1 MRWFYFIVLLIVA
14 AAVAVFA
21 IQNQDTVTIQFLDWS
36 VSHSLAIIVGVVYL
50 AGMISGW
57 TVLGIIRR
65 SLRHA
70 TREPAR

>member
-1 MRWFYFIVLLIVA
+1 MRWFFFLVLLVLA

-21 IQNQDTVTIQFLDWS
+21 VQNQEAVTIQFLDWS

-57 TVLGIIRR
+57 TVVGIVRR
-65 SLRHA
+65 SLRRV
-70 TREPAR
+70 TKDPAR

>member
-1 MRWFYFIVLLIVA
+1 MRWFFFLVLLVLA

-21 IQNQDTVTIQFLDWS
+21 VQNQEAVTIQFLDWS

-57 TVLGIIRR
+57 TVLGIVRR
-65 SLRHA
+65 SLRRV
-70 TREPAR
+70 TKEPAR